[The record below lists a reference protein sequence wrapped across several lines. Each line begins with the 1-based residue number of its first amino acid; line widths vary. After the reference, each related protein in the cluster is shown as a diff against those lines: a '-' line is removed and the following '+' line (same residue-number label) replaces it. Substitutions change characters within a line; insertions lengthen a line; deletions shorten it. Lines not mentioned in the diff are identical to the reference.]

1 MNLYSFWVHLLLFY
15 DLGLFIVGEI
25 LSFGE
30 WEYQL
35 CLWYCFIDIVDF
47 IIVFVIVT
55 SSIVEYIRTCIATIG
70 EDVSVVVI
78 VVIVYWYVVPVCEYV
93 CCITRI
99 IVVGVGVSEYP
110 WCVISA

>member
-1 MNLYSFWVHLLLFY
+1 MREV
-15 DLGLFIVGEI
+15 

-47 IIVFVIVT
+47 IIVFVVIT
-55 SSIVEYIRTCIATIG
+55 SIIVEYIRTCIVTVS
-70 EDVSVVVI
+70 EDVSVV

-93 CCITRI
+93 CCISI
-99 IVVGVGVSEYP
+99 GVSKYP